1 MLAIRVLP
9 SHYLC
14 HAAAHAKIQ
23 VVQIEVVQIQVVHI
37 EVVGIPVV
45 EVVVQVVE

>member
-1 MLAIRVLP
+1 MRLRRW
-9 SHYLC
+9 STSQEM
-14 HAAAHAKIQ
+14 K
-23 VVQIEVVQIQVVHI
+23 VVQIQVVQI